1 MSKDSMFKN
10 NHWKWLI
17 LALIAAISVYVTNP
31 PKEKIRYGLDLAGGT
46 SFTLGVDTEKLAESI
61 IAEKPELT
69 NTENGVQFEI
79 DKRLADCDSRIVSVI
94 RKRVDAMGQ
103 NEPVI
108 QSLPKDHR
116 LLVQLP
122 GADTKARDAAKAR
135 LQSAAYLEFRLTDA
149 RDHELCQKVLEK
161 DIAPEGYE
169 KSGDGYV
176 RAANWSE
183 VAQTP
188 GYEARLANWQTTRS
202 SRFMLERRYSK
213 DDPRSGGKDVY
224 VPHFVMPKAEISGD
238 DFEYASWEK
247 NPASAYYKVNFRLTS
262 EGGKKFSA
270 LTRKYKPNGSK
281 NPSAQGRAL
290 AIVLDGMLIS
300 APTIQSEIGSSGE
313 ITGSF
318 SREEARQLAE
328 DLNAGALPAPLKIL
342 AESTVSPTVGKE
354 AIRSGIWAACIGFF
368 MVAIFM
374 FIYYWYAG
382 LVANVALFLDIA
394 LLPTALVLVA
404 NLLGGLANDP
414 SMGGGGSL
422 QLPVLTMPGIA
433 GLVLTLGMAVDANVL
448 IFERIR
454 EEFSKAGTTAGTA
467 VKNGYGRAF
476 TAILDSNL
484 TTIITGMILFVVGT
498 GPVRGF
504 AITLT
509 AGVVLSMFTALVV
522 TRLVFDYF
530 VKPDSTKPF
539 KMLQVF
545 KEPKYNFLQFGKWT
559 VIGSCAIIVLSL
571 LIFGIRLAVN
581 RASVLAVDLTG
592 GTSIVYNLKEGAEEP
607 STTEIRKAL
616 ADFDNAAVI
625 QYQTGVGATTLLVK
639 TGESAETKKGSAVEN
654 KDVGAYITSL
664 LTTKFPDAGFTTASV
679 EEVGS
684 VVGADLKASG
694 TKAVL
699 FSLVAIL
706 LYVAFR
712 FKFGFALGGIAALA
726 HDALISLGL
735 FSLCG
740 RQVSLIVITAL
751 LTIIGYSINDTVVV
765 FDRIRE
771 VVRRDRKS
779 TFADVC
785 NAAINSCL
793 SRTVIT
799 SVTTLFAV
807 LALFLFGD
815 GSIFDFALTMLIG
828 IVAGT
833 YSSIFIA
840 TPIMY
845 WFYRGER
852 PEFDAEEQK
861 ETK

>member
-1 MSKDSMFKN
+1 MSKDSIFKN

-46 SFTLGVDTEKLAESI
+46 SFTLGVDTDKLAESI
-61 IAEKPELT
+61 IAADPSIT
-69 NTENGVQFEI
+69 NTENGVQMEI
-79 DKRLADCDSRIVSVI
+79 EKRLADCDSRIVSVI

-122 GADTKARDAAKAR
+122 GADTKERDAAKAR

-149 RDHELCQKVLEK
+149 RDSELVQKLLEK

-169 KSGDGYV
+169 KRGDGYV
-176 RAANWSE
+176 RADNWKE
-183 VAQTP
+183 VAKTP
-188 GYEARLANWQTTRS
+188 GYESRLANWQTTRS

-213 DDPRSGGKDVY
+213 DDPRSGGRDVY

-281 NPSAQGRAL
+281 NPSARGRAL

-300 APTIQSEIGSSGE
+300 APTIQREIGSSGE

-414 SMGGGGSL
+414 SMGGGGTL

-454 EEFSKAGTTAGTA
+454 EEFAKAGTTAGTA
-467 VKNGYGRAF
+467 IKNGYGRAF
-476 TAILDSNL
+476 TAIFDSNL

-545 KEPKYNFLQFGKWT
+545 KEPKYDFLKFGKWT
-559 VIGSCAIIVLSL
+559 VIGSSAVIALSL
-571 LIFGIRLAVN
+571 LIFGIRFAVN

-592 GTSIVYNLKEGAEEP
+592 GTSIVYNLKEDAVEP

-616 ADFDNAAVI
+616 ADFDNAAI
-625 QYQTGVGATTLLVK
+625 IQTGVGATTLLIK

-654 KDVGAYITSL
+654 KDVGAYITNL
-664 LTTKFPDAGFTTASV
+664 LTAKFPDAGFTTASV

-779 TFADVC
+779 SFADVC

-845 WFYRGER
+845 WFYRGGR
-852 PEFDAEEQK
+852 PEFDAEETKK
-861 ETK
+861 E